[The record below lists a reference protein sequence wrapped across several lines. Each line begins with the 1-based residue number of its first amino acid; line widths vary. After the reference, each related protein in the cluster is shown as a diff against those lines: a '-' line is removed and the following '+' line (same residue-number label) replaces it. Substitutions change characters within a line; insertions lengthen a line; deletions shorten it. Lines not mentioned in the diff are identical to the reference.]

1 MKRFSLV
8 LIAMVAAA
16 CSPEEKKETV
26 VSTVF
31 IEQKVNEFVAQNPDW
46 TTAET
51 ANEEITDKFQ
61 HEIKRL
67 SNEPEFL
74 KDMPL
79 QLKELRDTVL
89 SGTTF
94 KMGTFIGYSD
104 NARPKGTLLNN
115 MQIRI
120 DGILSPNMQKEVKLE
135 GKYHIEGM
143 LYKQGSRKD
152 VKLIHVADF
161 NGYDLGKYLMSITKV
176 TPIQ

>member
-1 MKRFSLV
+1 
-8 LIAMVAAA
+8 
-16 CSPEEKKETV
+16 
-26 VSTVF
+26 
-31 IEQKVNEFVAQNPDW
+31 
-46 TTAET
+46 
-51 ANEEITDKFQ
+51 
-61 HEIKRL
+61 
-67 SNEPEFL
+67 
-74 KDMPL
+74 MPL

-94 KMGTFIGYSD
+94 KMGSFIGYSD